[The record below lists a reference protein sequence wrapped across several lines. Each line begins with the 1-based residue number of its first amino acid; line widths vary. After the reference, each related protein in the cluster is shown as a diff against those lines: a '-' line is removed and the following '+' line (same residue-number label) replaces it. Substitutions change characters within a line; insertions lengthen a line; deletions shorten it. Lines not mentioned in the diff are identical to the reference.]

1 MMKISSPFLKN
12 FMLNINIII
21 PVFLFLV
28 FILSIVQIYVLKKD
42 TMMAIVH
49 SFLISGLISF

>member
-1 MMKISSPFLKN
+1 MRISSPFLKN
-12 FMLNINIII
+12 FIMNINIII

-28 FILSIVQIYVLKKD
+28 FVLSVVQIYVLKKD

-49 SFLISGLISF
+49 SLLISGLISF